1 METNGVM
8 LIKLQE
14 DLYFLHMGFQSRE
27 QLVQRDNMLVLQW
40 KREHESAN
48 HVNNYL
54 ETDVTKKLLE

>member
-14 DLYFLHMGFQSRE
+14 DLYFLHIGFQSRE
-27 QLVQRDNMLVLQW
+27 QLIQGDNMLVLQW
-40 KREHESAN
+40 KREYESAN